1 MAKGCANAPF
11 LPSLSALRF
20 SKHQEKTIISSRE
33 DGVHNPTYRV
43 IKILDL
49 VSEENGNLTMVEIS
63 RRTGIPLGTIFPILQ
78 TLVQEGYLRCSEG
91 SNAYSIGL
99 RLFLLGSPFLTRDS
113 IYENMRTVMEDL
125 TKETGETS
133 HLAKLDGASV
143 LYIMK
148 IESPQPIRMFSE
160 IGKKLPAYG
169 TGLGKALISKMD
181 KEALKRLYPEGL
193 KPLTKNTI
201 TDFDVLYDQLSHS
214 NGFFYECEESN
225 EGIRCIARPILRNGD
240 VVAAISVGIPVFRY
254 TKEKGRLIENALE
267 KASSSLTKMLAFSGS
282 IF

>member
-1 MAKGCANAPF
+1 M
-11 LPSLSALRF
+11 
-20 SKHQEKTIISSRE
+20 
-33 DGVHNPTYRV
+33 HNPTYRV
-43 IKILDL
+43 IKILNL
-49 VSEENGNLTMVEIS
+49 VSEENSNLTMVEIS
-63 RRTGIPLGTIFPILQ
+63 RRTGIPSGTIFPILQ

-91 SNAYSIGL
+91 ANTYSIGL

-201 TDFDVLYDQLSHS
+201 TDFDILYDQLSHS

-254 TKEKGRLIENALE
+254 TEEKAHLIECALE
-267 KASSSLTKMLAFSGS
+267 KASLSMTKILSFSDN